1 MFMNCCSLTRVRTG
15 FGKFWKLIEVFSRA
29 WQVLENPLSLF
40 RAMENRGILYTNI
53 SHKIL

>member
-29 WQVLENPLSLF
+29 WQVLENPLSPF

-53 SHKIL
+53 SHKII